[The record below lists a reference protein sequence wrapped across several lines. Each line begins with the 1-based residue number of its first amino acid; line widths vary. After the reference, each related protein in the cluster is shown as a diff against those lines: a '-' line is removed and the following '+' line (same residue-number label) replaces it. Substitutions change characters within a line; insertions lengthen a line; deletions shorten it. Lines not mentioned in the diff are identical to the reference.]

1 MGFDN
6 FGKNG
11 NFANSVICSFCLIA
25 NFGKIGD
32 FCKNVNFVK
41 LRISEPFAIFV

>member
-1 MGFDN
+1 MGFAH

-11 NFANSVICSFCLIA
+11 NFAKSVICSFCLIA
-25 NFGKIGD
+25 NFDKIANFGK
-32 FCKNVNFVK
+32 NANFVK